1 MGTQG
6 ISAPWTGW
14 RVSGMTRCGQAG
26 YRLDMAQLLREFF
39 GPIYSPILIPAI
51 RIAWILISAYVILKV
66 IDSGLSRLRLLIPS
80 RDVLGV
86 ARVEQR
92 TETLRHVI
100 RSVSR
105 GILILLVLLTISSE
119 LGFSIGPVLASAG
132 IAGLAVGFGA
142 QSLVKDVISGFF
154 ILFED
159 QFGIGDVV
167 KIGDFTGVV
176 ERMTLRATVLRNLE
190 GQVYVVPNGNI
201 QNLIVMTKGW
211 SRAVLDVTVPLK
223 EELARVFDVLQRI
236 GARLA
241 QDWPDRILEQPVVL
255 GVEKLDDSG
264 VTIRSIVKTPPFK
277 HADVL
282 REWRRRVKD
291 EFDKAGIEL
300 AQKTTSSQP
309 ETLTPPSPRGRG

>member
-1 MGTQG
+1 MPQ
-6 ISAPWTGW
+6 S
-14 RVSGMTRCGQAG
+14 
-26 YRLDMAQLLREFF
+26 LREIL
-39 GPIYSPILIPAI
+39 GSLYTPILIPAI
-51 RIAWILISAYVILKV
+51 RIGWVLVAGYIILKL
-66 IDSGLSRLRLLIPS
+66 IDSATGRLRLLIPS
-80 RDVLGV
+80 SDILGV
-86 ARVEQR
+86 ARLVQR
-92 TETLRHVI
+92 TETLRQIV

-105 GILILLVLLTISSE
+105 TVLILVVVLTISSE
-119 LGFSIGPVLASAG
+119 LGFNIGPVLASAG

-154 ILFED
+154 VLFED

-236 GARLA
+236 GA
-241 QDWPDRILEQPVVL
+241 
-255 GVEKLDDSG
+255 
-264 VTIRSIVKTPPFK
+264 
-277 HADVL
+277 
-282 REWRRRVKD
+282 
-291 EFDKAGIEL
+291 
-300 AQKTTSSQP
+300 
-309 ETLTPPSPRGRG
+309 

>member
-1 MGTQG
+1 M
-6 ISAPWTGW
+6 P
-14 RVSGMTRCGQAG
+14 
-26 YRLDMAQLLREFF
+26 QLLREIL
-39 GPIYSPILIPAI
+39 GPVYAPFLIPAI
-51 RIAWILISAYVILKV
+51 RIVGILVIGYIILKV
-66 IDSGLSRLRLLIPS
+66 VDSALTRLRLLLPS
-80 RDVLGV
+80 TDVLGV

-92 TETLRHVI
+92 TETLRLVI
-100 RSVSR
+100 RSVSKAV
-105 GILILLVLLTISSE
+105 LILVVVLTISSE
-119 LGFSIGPVLASAG
+119 LGFNIGPVLASAG
-132 IAGLAVGFGA
+132 IVGLAVGFGA

-300 AQKTTSSQP
+300 VQKMISHT
-309 ETLTPPSPRGRG
+309 ETLK

>member
-1 MGTQG
+1 MPQSLAE
-6 ISAPWTGW
+6 ILERLYAPT
-14 RVSGMTRCGQAG
+14 
-26 YRLDMAQLLREFF
+26 
-39 GPIYSPILIPAI
+39 LIPAI
-51 RIAWILISAYVILKV
+51 RIGWVLIAGYLFLKL
-66 IDSGLSRLRLLIPS
+66 IDSALNRLRLLIPS
-80 RDVLGV
+80 SDVLGG

-92 TETLRHVI
+92 TATLRQII
-100 RSVSR
+100 RSVTKA
-105 GILILLVLLTISSE
+105 ILILVVVLTISSE
-119 LGFSIGPVLASAG
+119 LGFNIGPVLASAG

-159 QFGIGDVV
+159 QYGIGDVV
-167 KIGDFTGVV
+167 KISDFTGVG
-176 ERMTLRATVLRNLE
+176 ELMTLWILVLINLE
-190 GQVYVVPNGNI
+190 GQLYVILYVNI
-201 QNLIVMTKGW
+201 RSYFIMSNNW
-211 SRAVLDVTVPLK
+211 SIAVLDVTVPHK

-236 GARLA
+236 GTRRA
-241 QDWPDRILEQPVVL
+241 QDCPDRILEQPQVL

-300 AQKTTSSQP
+300 AQKTLAHT
-309 ETLTPPSPRGRG
+309 ETLK

>member
-1 MGTQG
+1 MP
-6 ISAPWTGW
+6 S
-14 RVSGMTRCGQAG
+14 S
-26 YRLDMAQLLREFF
+26 LRELLVPF
-39 GPIYSPILIPAI
+39 YSPVLIPAI
-51 RIAWILISAYVILKV
+51 RIAWILIIAYVILKL
-66 IDSGLSRLRLLIPS
+66 IDSALRRLRLLIPS
-80 RDVLGV
+80 SDVLGV

-92 TETLRHVI
+92 TETLRLVI
-100 RSVSR
+100 RSVSKAVV
-105 GILILLVLLTISSE
+105 ILLVVLTISAE
-119 LGFSIGPVLASAG
+119 LGFNIGPVLASAG
-132 IAGLAVGFGA
+132 IVGLAVGFGA

-201 QNLIVMTKGW
+201 QNVIVMTKGW

-300 AQKTTSSQP
+300 AQKTTSSQT
-309 ETLTPPSPRGRG
+309 ETLTLPSPRGRG